1 MSSVL
6 EKPVMQESRH
16 YAPTVRSAVAVAA
29 ALLAVFCLLYGLSFP
44 GFPLWAAGWGVI
56 AAATSAT
63 LVVASGIRAV
73 VTGRSRGRS
82 ALMLVLVTPSSRP
95 VWWLR
100 SRTTGHGWLTGGLPP
115 GSVRE

>member
-82 ALMLVLVTPSSRP
+82 ALMLVLVTPLFAAG
-95 VWWLR
+95 V
-100 SRTTGHGWLTGGLPP
+100 
-115 GSVRE
+115 VVAKQ